1 MADRPLSLWHDTLPD
16 GDDLTPR
23 APLPGDRET
32 DVAIVG
38 AGFTGLWTALYLRR
52 LDPSLRVT
60 LVEAEVAGFGAS
72 GRNGGWCS
80 ALLPMGLSSMAGS
93 AGRDAAIAMQQAM
106 FATVDE
112 VGRAATEEGIDCHY
126 AKGGYLH
133 LATNP
138 AHTGRLREELE
149 EARRFGLGEDDLRWL
164 DRAEAADR
172 LRAAGVLGALYT
184 PHCAAIHPARL
195 ARGLATAVERHGAV
209 LHEATRA
216 TAIEPG
222 RVRTDRGTLTA
233 DVVVR
238 ATEGYTPTLDGQ
250 RRTVVPL
257 YSLMI
262 ATEPLPDATWDEIGL
277 RHRETFNDARHLI
290 IYGQRTAD
298 GRFAFGGRG
307 APYHF
312 GSAVKPEF
320 DHDRATHEAI
330 ARTLRTLFP
339 AIDGAAVTH
348 EWGGPLGVAAGLD
361 VLRGVGPGAGPGLGG
376 RLRRRRR
383 GHDQPGR
390 PDAGRPHH
398 RPGHR
403 SHPAPLGRPPVTPV
417 GARAAAL
424 AGHPDRPAPAGRRR
438 PRRDPHRPP
447 GPAPGVGHGPAHGAL
462 TAAGTDVRGASP
474 ARLAARPRPP
484 APSVSLAVRPG
495 TDRTPRT

>member
-38 AGFTGLWTALYLRR
+38 AGFTGLWTAFYLRR

-93 AGRDAAIAMQQAM
+93 AGRDAAISMQQAM

-112 VGRAATEEGIDCHY
+112 VGRAAAEEGIDCHY

-149 EARRFGLGEDDLRWL
+149 EARRFDLGEDDLRWL

-209 LHEATRA
+209 LHEATRV

-222 RVRTDRGTLTA
+222 RVRTDRGTVTA

-277 RHRETFNDARHLI
+277 RHREAFNDARHLI

-312 GSAVKPEF
+312 GSAVKPAF

-348 EWGGPLGVAAGLD
+348 EWGGPLGVARDWTCSVGLD
-361 VLRGVGPGAGPGLGG
+361 REQGLAWAGGYVGDGVATTNL
-376 RLRRRRR
+376 
-383 GHDQPGR
+383 
-390 PDAGRPHH
+390 AGRTLADLITG
-398 RPGHR
+398 RDTELTRLLWVGHR
-403 SHPAPLGRPPVTPV
+403 SRRWEPEPLRWLGIRTGLRLPGGADRAEARTGR
-417 GARAAAL
+417 
-424 AGHPDRPAPAGRRR
+424 
-438 PRRDPHRPP
+438 
-447 GPAPGVGHGPAHGAL
+447 
-462 TAAGTDVRGASP
+462 P
-474 ARLAARPRPP
+474 ARLRAWATGRLMGR
-484 APSVSLAVRPG
+484 
-495 TDRTPRT
+495 